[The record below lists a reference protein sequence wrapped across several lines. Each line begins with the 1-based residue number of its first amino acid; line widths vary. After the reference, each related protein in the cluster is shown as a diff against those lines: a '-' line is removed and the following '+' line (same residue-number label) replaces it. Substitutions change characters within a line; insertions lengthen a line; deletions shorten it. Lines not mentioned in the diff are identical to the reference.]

1 MNFLLDNKL
10 MIVQKN
16 FEDLEDFQDF
26 EGVEDL
32 ESIPQIRRLS
42 TKSYVTNPENPV
54 ATAWTWYWKDEDG
67 IWLQYDVDQLVRLKQ
82 VLYPVLPV
90 GSVRYMSLEC
100 HALCLDLAYP
110 FNSYEATRLVANRH
124 FSTIVSNLLSPQ
136 KYIK

>member
-1 MNFLLDNKL
+1 

-16 FEDLEDFQDF
+16 FEDFQDLEDVEDF
-26 EGVEDL
+26 EV
-32 ESIPQIRRLS
+32 IAPIRRLS
-42 TKSYVTNPENPV
+42 TESYTTNPENPV
-54 ATAWTWYWKDEDG
+54 ATVWTWYWKDQDG

-100 HALCLDLAYP
+100 HALCLDLEYP
-110 FNSYEATRLVANRH
+110 FNSYEA
-124 FSTIVSNLLSPQ
+124 PQ